1 MLPLDASANFT
12 NVTVDASW
20 SPDDLSSEW
29 DPSCTS
35 RSPTAANRPMCCR
48 FARSSDDSGNLPADF
63 PAQMLRWRRR
73 SGFPPAACSHR
84 VPAMSLIQ
92 LRKVGSGV
100 SRRSPGATR
109 VDCVCCCCLG
119 RGQRRG
125 LGIRRRSSSLRLR
138 CHALRDHA
146 RDGIRR
152 HPSGADRGA
161 SARRPAGASRPTS
174 AVRARSSR
182 AGLPS
187 HARRRHTRARRRH
200 TEHLRRARR
209 HPNRKKSLSRTSS
222 GAAERRLHSPERQ
235 RVRVAVRCLDDEHRR
250 PLPRGLA
257 VLRNEGGRRRR
268 QN

>member
-84 VPAMSLIQ
+84 VPAISLIQ
-92 LRKVGSGV
+92 LRTVGSGV

-161 SARRPAGASRPTS
+161 SAAPRGRITPHISGSGS
-174 AVRARSSR
+174 IKSSR
-182 AGLPS
+182 STVACPKEAYKGAPS
-187 HARRRHTRARRRH
+187 SHRTPETSPPPPKPKEITVSDEQRRCRATPPFSRAAARPRCRA
-200 TEHLRRARR
+200 
-209 HPNRKKSLSRTSS
+209 
-222 GAAERRLHSPERQ
+222 
-235 RVRVAVRCLDDEHRR
+235 
-250 PLPRGLA
+250 LPR
-257 VLRNEGGRRRR
+257 
-268 QN
+268 